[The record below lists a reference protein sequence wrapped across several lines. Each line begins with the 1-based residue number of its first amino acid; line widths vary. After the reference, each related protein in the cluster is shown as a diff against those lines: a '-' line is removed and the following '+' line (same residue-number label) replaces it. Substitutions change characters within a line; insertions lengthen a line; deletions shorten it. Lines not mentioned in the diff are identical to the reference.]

1 MTNLFSTKQVRRF
14 ILVLCTLCAFPVIA
28 AAQALPVSGVV
39 SDENGAP
46 LLGVTVFEKDGRNG
60 TATNTEGRY
69 SMNVKKGV
77 TLVFSYIGYETYECP
92 YNGETTLNVTLKQDA
107 KLMDEVV
114 VIGYGAVKKKD
125 LTGSVSAI
133 KGDELVARQTT
144 TLSTALQGSVSG
156 LLVTRDSGAPGASGT
171 IKVRGITTMGDNN
184 PLIIVDGSP
193 CDNID
198 YVNASDVESVSV
210 LKDAAAASIYG
221 SKAAAGVILITTKR
235 GAKER
240 TNLTYSGE
248 VGWEV
253 PTMQPDMVGVT
264 RYMEMYNELLYN
276 DNPAAGFFQ
285 QYSSDQVKNW
295 ISYNKT
301 NPNQY
306 PLTDWKSLIMKDSA
320 LKHKHNVSISGG
332 TDLVRTKVSF
342 SYDDVDGLYGERKYQ
357 RMMLRANN
365 DATIIKDKLFATVD
379 INIRRGKNITPN
391 FSPFDMMRKMP
402 AIYAATWDDGRIAE
416 GKSGANP
423 YGLLVGGGNAK
434 AWSTQ
439 VGGRASLEYKP
450 VKGLSIQAVVSPF
463 INYSKTKTFRPAV
476 WYTLA
481 DDPETIGGY
490 LDSGSSWSTNK
501 LTEQRNDNY
510 NVTSQVIAN
519 YMNSFGSNGKHN
531 LNVMVG
537 YENYLMKSESLSA
550 ARDNFE
556 FTQYPYLNVGS
567 EDYQTNSGTGTE
579 YTSNSVFGRIMY
591 DYDGRYLLQANV
603 RHDGSSRFAKKYRW
617 GTFPSFSAG
626 WVVTREKFMEGTGS
640 WLDFMKV
647 RASWGMLGNERI
659 GSNYFPYL
667 ALMTFND
674 VLFYDKDGNVVSDKS
689 AAQRA
694 LAVED
699 ITWETTTSTDIGVD
713 LGLFRN
719 RLSVNF
725 DYYWKETKDMLLTI
739 NIPYIMGYNN
749 PSSNAGTMK
758 TNGYD
763 IEVGWR
769 DHVGDFSYGVTVNFS
784 DFKSKV
790 TDMNG
795 SEQINGSRINRPGCY
810 FNEWYGYVSDGIYQ
824 TQEEVDNSATYNS
837 SVKVGDIR
845 YKDISGPDG
854 VPDGKINSDDKVPL
868 GNSLPRWQYGGTV
881 NLGWK
886 GLDFSMAFQGIGR
899 RTSYMATEMVQP
911 IRDNY
916 GNIPA
921 IIDGKYWSPFNTDE
935 QNRNAKYPRL
945 SNTGKSNNYQTSD
958 FWLFN
963 GGYFRLKNVTLGYT
977 LPQKWTQKVRMS
989 NVRVYVSASDLFCI
1003 SDYPKGWDPEM
1014 GVTSYP
1020 ITTSI
1025 LVGLSLKL

>member
-28 AAQALPVSGVV
+28 SAQALPVSGVV

-92 YNGETTLNVTLKQDA
+92 YNGETTLNVTLKPDA

-133 KGDELVARQTT
+133 KGDDLVARQTT

-198 YVNASDVESVSV
+198 YVNANDVESVSV

-240 TNLTYSGE
+240 TNLTYNGE

-365 DATIIKDKLFATVD
+365 DATIVKDKLFATVD

-519 YMNSFGSNGKHN
+519 YIASFGRNGNHN

-626 WVVTREKFMEGTGS
+626 WVVTREKFMEGTES

-769 DHVGDFSYGVTVNFS
+769 DQVGDFSYGVSVNFS

-886 GLDFSMAFQGIGR
+886 GIDFSMAFQGIGR

-977 LPQKWTQKVRMS
+977 LPQKWTQKIRMS
-989 NVRVYVSASDLFCI
+989 NVRLYVSASDLFCI

>member
-28 AAQALPVSGVV
+28 SAQALPVSGVV

-92 YNGETTLNVTLKQDA
+92 YNGETTLNVTLKPDA

-133 KGDELVARQTT
+133 KGDDLVARQTT

-198 YVNASDVESVSV
+198 YVNANDVESVSV

-240 TNLTYSGE
+240 TNLTYNGE

-365 DATIIKDKLFATVD
+365 DATIVKDKLFATVD

-519 YMNSFGSNGKHN
+519 YIASFGRNGNHN

-626 WVVTREKFMEGTGS
+626 WVVTREKFMEGTES

-769 DHVGDFSYGVTVNFS
+769 DQVGDFSYGVSVNFS

-824 TQEEVDNSATYNS
+824 TQEEVDNSATSNS

-886 GLDFSMAFQGIGR
+886 GIDFSMAFQGIGR

-977 LPQKWTQKVRMS
+977 LPRKWTQKIRMS
-989 NVRVYVSASDLFCI
+989 NVRLYVSASDLFCI

>member
-1 MTNLFSTKQVRRF
+1 MH
-14 ILVLCTLCAFPVIA
+14 
-28 AAQALPVSGVV
+28 
-39 SDENGAP
+39 
-46 LLGVTVFEKDGRNG
+46 
-60 TATNTEGRY
+60 
-69 SMNVKKGV
+69 
-77 TLVFSYIGYETYECP
+77 
-92 YNGETTLNVTLKQDA
+92 
-107 KLMDEVV
+107 EVV
-114 VIGYGAVKKKD
+114 VIGFGAVKKKD

-133 KGDELVARQTT
+133 KGDDLVARQTT

-198 YVNASDVESVSV
+198 YVNANDVESVSV

-240 TNLTYSGE
+240 TNLTYNGE

-365 DATIIKDKLFATVD
+365 DATIVKDKLFATVD

-519 YMNSFGSNGKHN
+519 YIASFGRNGNHN

-626 WVVTREKFMEGTGS
+626 WVVTREKFMEGTES

-769 DHVGDFSYGVTVNFS
+769 DQVGDFSYGVSVNFS

-886 GLDFSMAFQGIGR
+886 GIDFSMAFQGIGR

-977 LPQKWTQKVRMS
+977 LPRKWTQKIRMS
-989 NVRVYVSASDLFCI
+989 NVRLYVSASDLFCI

>member
-28 AAQALPVSGVV
+28 SAQALPVSGVV

-92 YNGETTLNVTLKQDA
+92 YNGETTLNVTLKPDA

-133 KGDELVARQTT
+133 KGDDLVARQTT

-198 YVNASDVESVSV
+198 YVNANDVESVSV

-240 TNLTYSGE
+240 TNLTYNGE

-365 DATIIKDKLFATVD
+365 DATIVKDKLFATVD

-519 YMNSFGSNGKHN
+519 YIASFGRNGNHN

-579 YTSNSVFGRIMY
+579 YTSNSVFGRIMC
-591 DYDGRYLLQANV
+591 R
-603 RHDGSSRFAKKYRW
+603 
-617 GTFPSFSAG
+617 
-626 WVVTREKFMEGTGS
+626 
-640 WLDFMKV
+640 
-647 RASWGMLGNERI
+647 
-659 GSNYFPYL
+659 
-667 ALMTFND
+667 
-674 VLFYDKDGNVVSDKS
+674 
-689 AAQRA
+689 
-694 LAVED
+694 
-699 ITWETTTSTDIGVD
+699 
-713 LGLFRN
+713 
-719 RLSVNF
+719 
-725 DYYWKETKDMLLTI
+725 
-739 NIPYIMGYNN
+739 
-749 PSSNAGTMK
+749 
-758 TNGYD
+758 
-763 IEVGWR
+763 
-769 DHVGDFSYGVTVNFS
+769 
-784 DFKSKV
+784 
-790 TDMNG
+790 
-795 SEQINGSRINRPGCY
+795 
-810 FNEWYGYVSDGIYQ
+810 Q
-824 TQEEVDNSATYNS
+824 TSATTVRRVSRKNTA
-837 SVKVGDIR
+837 
-845 YKDISGPDG
+845 G
-854 VPDGKINSDDKVPL
+854 VRS
-868 GNSLPRWQYGGTV
+868 PR
-881 NLGWK
+881 
-886 GLDFSMAFQGIGR
+886 SR
-899 RTSYMATEMVQP
+899 
-911 IRDNY
+911 
-916 GNIPA
+916 PA
-921 IIDGKYWSPFNTDE
+921 GS
-935 QNRNAKYPRL
+935 
-945 SNTGKSNNYQTSD
+945 
-958 FWLFN
+958 
-963 GGYFRLKNVTLGYT
+963 
-977 LPQKWTQKVRMS
+977 
-989 NVRVYVSASDLFCI
+989 
-1003 SDYPKGWDPEM
+1003 
-1014 GVTSYP
+1014 
-1020 ITTSI
+1020 
-1025 LVGLSLKL
+1025 

>member
-28 AAQALPVSGVV
+28 SAQALPVSGVV

-92 YNGETTLNVTLKQDA
+92 YNGETTLNVTLKPDA

-133 KGDELVARQTT
+133 KGDDLVARQTT

-198 YVNASDVESVSV
+198 YVNANDVESVSV

-240 TNLTYSGE
+240 TNLTYNGE

-365 DATIIKDKLFATVD
+365 DATIVKDKLFATVD

-519 YMNSFGSNGKHN
+519 YIASFGRNGNHN

-591 DYDGRYLLQANV
+591 DCDGRYLLQANV

-626 WVVTREKFMEGTGS
+626 WVVTREKFMEGTES

-769 DHVGDFSYGVTVNFS
+769 DQVGDFSYGVSVNFS

-886 GLDFSMAFQGIGR
+886 GIDFSMAFQGIGR

-977 LPQKWTQKVRMS
+977 LPRKWTQKIRMS
-989 NVRVYVSASDLFCI
+989 NVRLYVSASDLFCI